1 MPTENNHQLQEVLC
15 AFMFNPDENVWD
27 STYFG
32 KYYDA
37 IQDLGFKEKI
47 EQKAFHVKFEIKADA
62 YKKIPEPQYNE
73 AEPKMLF
80 KNVEKNYAIL
90 MGNAYVSFHKLPPY
104 EKWENM
110 MRDQIKP
117 GLDKYFNI
125 GLGKDL
131 SQVQML
137 YLNKYEFDEKEK
149 LSSRFSFIPAI
160 EDFGIGK
167 ERSLLLQS
175 QYDLEPN
182 LIMQLQIQARL
193 TEQKT
198 KEVFLQCSCIAHNH
212 DKKRSWEEIA
222 QQVHDQ
228 NNLVFNK
235 ITKNNY
241 AI

>member
-1 MPTENNHQLQEVLC
+1 MSTENNHQLQEVLC
-15 AFMFNPDENVWD
+15 AFTFNPSQNAWD

-37 IQDLGFKEKI
+37 IQDLGFKEKK
-47 EQKAFHVKFEIKADA
+47 EQKAFEVKFEFAADA
-62 YKKIPEPQYNE
+62 NKKIAEPQYKE

-90 MGNAYVSFHKLPPY
+90 MGNGYISFHKLPPY
-104 EKWENM
+104 ERWENM
-110 MRDQIKP
+110 MKDQIKP
-117 GLDKYFNI
+117 GLEKYFDI

-131 SQVQML
+131 LQVQML
-137 YLNKYEFDEKEK
+137 YLNKYEFDENEK
-149 LSSRFSFIPAI
+149 LSSRFGFIPSI

-182 LIMQLQIQARL
+182 LLMQLQIQVRL
-193 TEQKT
+193 TEKKT
-198 KEVFLQCSCIAHNH
+198 KEVFLQCNCIAHNKE
-212 DKKRSWEEIA
+212 KKGNWEEIA

-235 ITKNNY
+235 ITKK
-241 AI
+241 